1 MLILG
6 ASSVSGFAGCG
17 GLFFLRWGLLISICA
32 VMLILI
38 VPFWSCRSPEQYSN
52 KPSGRVV
59 CGKNND

>member
-1 MLILG
+1 ML
-6 ASSVSGFAGCG
+6 SSAFGFSVCG

-52 KPSGRVV
+52 KPGSRVV
-59 CGKNND
+59 CGKNKD